1 MTHSE
6 LADESGTDRTKT
18 IPSLWTDL
26 WGKAKA
32 LTVTVLILS
41 LVALNILTLIDD
53 AIHSMAYGV
62 LESLTERAAVK
73 AVAERLLGRPI
84 LENSPTNN
92 RKKDVR
98 IATKKLEAEK
108 ASLDKEKKTLIGHND
123 DLMKAKKDLDGKY
136 AALQNDTNELK
147 NKNNVLEREKKD
159 LANKHD
165 TLEKSKKDLE
175 AKHDELQK
183 VGQKNNGAVKKTS
196 GKIARRSVT
205 LVARNVSSMAAEA
218 IPLAG
223 TAVIVAVTAWDVY
236 DSCQTLKELNEMST
250 EIGIEPEDEN
260 RVCGVHVPTQKELMD
275 QLKSD
280 SKEAY
285 DTAREWLTL
294 PGH

>member
-41 LVALNILTLIDD
+41 LVALNILTLVDD

-159 LANKHD
+159 LANKH
-165 TLEKSKKDLE
+165 
-175 AKHDELQK
+175 
-183 VGQKNNGAVKKTS
+183 
-196 GKIARRSVT
+196 
-205 LVARNVSSMAAEA
+205 
-218 IPLAG
+218 
-223 TAVIVAVTAWDVY
+223 
-236 DSCQTLKELNEMST
+236 
-250 EIGIEPEDEN
+250 
-260 RVCGVHVPTQKELMD
+260 
-275 QLKSD
+275 LKSAEF
-280 SKEAY
+280 SPVF
-285 DTAREWLTL
+285 ARPRLAARG
-294 PGH
+294 PRSSSR